1 METKSALDILKTA
14 ILMEKRGMALYEEV
28 AAKTSSEEVRKIFS
42 IMADEEKD
50 HARFLSEQFKNYLSN
65 ESFTKQDLIESKG
78 DDAIAN
84 LILSG
89 KIKNQI
95 SAAGFEAA
103 AIGAAID
110 METKAIEVY
119 SQRAAESSDEN
130 EKALF
135 NWLANWERDHYKLL
149 IKLDEELKENIW
161 DDNGF
166 FPF

>member
-1 METKSALDILKTA
+1 METKSALDVLKTA

-42 IMADEEKD
+42 IMAEEEKE
-50 HARFLSEQFKNYLSN
+50 HAKFLSEQFKNFLSN
-65 ESFTKQDLIESKG
+65 QSFTKQELIESKG

-119 SQRAAESSDEN
+119 SQRASESTDEN

-135 NWLANWERDHYKLL
+135 SWLANWERDHYKLL

-161 DDNGF
+161 NDNGF

>member
-1 METKSALDILKTA
+1 MEAKSALDILKTA

-42 IMADEEKD
+42 IMAEEEKD
-50 HARFLSEQFKNYLSN
+50 HAKFLSEQFKNYLN
-65 ESFTKQDLIESKG
+65 NKSFSKQDLIESKG

-119 SQRAAESSDEN
+119 SHRATESSDEN

-135 NWLANWERDHYKLL
+135 KWLADWERDHYKLL

-161 DDNGF
+161 NDNGF